1 MIEPARYHSR
11 VDRAQWCDVIENPLA
26 ITSLYLSPPE
36 LSNVR
41 IMAVSMHED
50 GPTVLIKIELPF
62 FPDKPPLRWRQSG
75 FNAAIMELRLF
86 GVSELR
92 LDGWTINNV
101 ARISLYRKD
110 AVVCCEV
117 VGQSTVISARGLAAD
132 VAGVVGYCRA
142 LSDGQ

>member
-41 IMAVSMHED
+41 IMAVSMNED
-50 GPTVLIKIELPF
+50 GPTVLIKIELPV
-62 FPDKPPLRWRQSG
+62 FPDKPPLRWRRSG

-86 GVSELR
+86 GISELR
-92 LDGWTINNV
+92 LEGWTVNNV
-101 ARISLYRKD
+101 AAILLYKNGAEVCFE
-110 AVVCCEV
+110 AV
-117 VGQSTVISARGLAAD
+117 GRSTVFSARGLTAD
-132 VAGVVGYCRA
+132 VAGVAGYCRA
-142 LSDGQ
+142 VSDCR